1 MQSNSHS
8 THQLLYIA
16 DPMCSWCYGFGPE
29 LEGLMHAL
37 PEAKLDIIVGGLR
50 AYNTEVLTDDKRNT
64 ILGHWQHVAEASGL
78 PFSEQGMR
86 QVGFIYDTEPAC
98 RAVVAA
104 RALLDDGSGQV
115 LLAVFHAIQRA
126 FYAEGADITNE
137 QILARVAVAS
147 LNQQLGDG
155 SFDEASFIE
164 TLQAPTTRNEARGDF
179 EQCQRWG
186 IRGFPALLLL
196 HDNALHSVA
205 AGYTK
210 TANLLD
216 AIKQIRDTNT

>member
-1 MQSNSHS
+1 MQSPSS
-8 THQLLYIA
+8 PSLQLLYIA

-29 LEGLMHAL
+29 LEALMHAL
-37 PEAKLDIIVGGLR
+37 PEAKLDIVVGGLR
-50 AYNTEVLTDDKRNT
+50 AYNSEILTDDKRNT

-78 PFSEQGMR
+78 PFSDQGMR
-86 QVGFIYDTEPAC
+86 QLGFIYDTEPAC

-104 RALLDDGSGQV
+104 RTLLDDDSAHV

-126 FYAEGADITNE
+126 FYAEGADLTNE
-137 QILARVAVAS
+137 QILAHVAVVS
-147 LNQQLGDG
+147 LNQQLGEG

-164 TLQAPTTRNEARGDF
+164 TLQAPMTRNETRGDF

-186 IRGFPALLLL
+186 VRGFPALLLL
-196 HDNALHSVA
+196 HDNALHSIA

-216 AIKQIRDTNT
+216 AIKQIRGAQV